1 MSDFGIKVSA
11 NNTDV
16 YSATDAQTILTSKFP
31 LAKLDRTNPV
41 SFQNIRIFFA
51 SEPPA
56 PAVGTQTTT
65 TTLLYSFPHGYS
77 YTPSIWAFCQAV
89 GVTGQ
94 FSGTTTYFQDK
105 GLVGG
110 SDTSVGAANAQVY
123 TGVDETNC
131 YIYITKFTGLLGP
144 QIFVAGAALN
154 IRFYVFVEDVG
165 N

>member
-1 MSDFGIKVSA
+1 MADFGIKVSQ

-16 YSATDAQTILTSKFP
+16 STATDAQTILTSKFP
-31 LAKLDRTNPV
+31 LAKLDRTKTV

-51 SEPPA
+51 TEPPA
-56 PAVGTQTTT
+56 PAVGTTTTT

-94 FSGTTTYFQDK
+94 FSGSITYFQDR

-110 SDTSVGAANAQVY
+110 FEAAGSSNAY
-123 TGVDETNC
+123 ITTGVDATNC
-131 YIYITKFTGLLGP
+131 YIYISKFTGLVGP
-144 QIFVAGAALN
+144 QIFVAGSALN
-154 IRFYVFVEDVG
+154 IRFYVFVEDLG
-165 N
+165 M